1 MLVSVSTTISP
12 SDPFDQN
19 RVGQREANGDV
30 DAVGDLDHFLPEL
43 SGVRAELLT
52 AGKFLRKDGIT
63 GRQPRQGDQNDH
75 GAEVSTH
82 HEASFGPF
90 QPRRLSAKGAT
101 LHNCLN

>member
-1 MLVSVSTTISP
+1 M
-12 SDPFDQN
+12 
-19 RVGQREANGDV
+19 
-30 DAVGDLDHFLPEL
+30 
-43 SGVRAELLT
+43 RAELLT
-52 AGKFLRKDGIT
+52 PGKFLRKDGIT

-75 GAEVSTH
+75 AKVSTY